1 VVCAAFIENSPR
13 CSMRLDLG
21 AAAAEGAQD
30 RRRNAGQ
37 VSKAAPHRRPLEAE
51 AAGEL
56 DAQLGLVEIAARLGV
71 GIEPSCVERGSYAD
85 ADRRLAS
92 RRRRAR
98 RRAAAFLVYGG
109 RSMNG
114 SASNE

>member
-1 VVCAAFIENSPR
+1 LFHAL
-13 CSMRLDLG
+13 LDLG

-30 RRRNAGQ
+30 
-37 VSKAAPHRRPLEAE
+37 
-51 AAGEL
+51 
-56 DAQLGLVEIAARLGV
+56 
-71 GIEPSCVERGSYAD
+71 
-85 ADRRLAS
+85 
-92 RRRRAR
+92 R